1 MRGGELGELG
11 AIVNLSRGITA
22 TAGTPRLGLSPA
34 RRPSRAQCTIWVRG
48 GRSWVRSYSELP
60 EICLRFHVSP
70 VPSSPPAPVLIER
83 APTHQAAGCHS
94 LLRRSMRFMP
104 APSEMSTAQCL
115 PEKIEHMAE
124 ETWQTRPP
132 TY

>member
-1 MRGGELGELG
+1 
-11 AIVNLSRGITA
+11 
-22 TAGTPRLGLSPA
+22 
-34 RRPSRAQCTIWVRG
+34 
-48 GRSWVRSYSELP
+48 
-60 EICLRFHVSP
+60 
-70 VPSSPPAPVLIER
+70 
-83 APTHQAAGCHS
+83 

-132 TY
+132 NY